1 MVQKMLRKITQP
13 STWML
18 PGGRQ
23 TVAIRLVLATLS
35 LLATV
40 YGVPAIAAHSSS
52 LSATAIVSPQAVAPA
67 IHQSLMDGG
76 RRAYTAGQLTQ
87 ALTRWQQAAQSYAAQ
102 GNFLDQAL
110 ALSYIS
116 LVQQDLGN
124 WDAAKAAM
132 TQSLSVLEQ
141 VPGQAQNRQAVLAQ
155 ILNTQA
161 GLQLALGQSE
171 TALSIWQQAEV
182 AYRQAGDG
190 QGALGAQLNQAE
202 ALQTLGLFRRAQDQ
216 LEAIQAALQQQP
228 DTALRATGLRN
239 LGRLFQAMGNL
250 PQARLALEQSLEL
263 VQAFQQ
269 PLDLS
274 ITFSSLGNVY
284 QALGESALAL
294 NAYEQAAAIAPNSS
308 PQVEAQLNQLSL
320 LTQLQRWSEAQMLL
334 RKLQTQLAQPAAS
347 RPSIYASVNLV
358 ERWLQLSQR
367 APAAAGLQL
376 ASEREM
382 ANLLAIALQQ
392 ARQIQDPRAE
402 SFVLGQLGK
411 LYERTRQP
419 QEAKV
424 LMEQALVLAQS
435 INAED
440 LAYRWQW
447 QLGRLLKQQGNEAE
461 AIAAY
466 SGAVKSLQVLRAD
479 LIAVSSDVQFSF
491 REQVEPVYREL
502 VDLLLKAPNPSQEEL
517 VQARTVIES
526 LQLAELEN
534 FFRSACLDAAP
545 RQIDQIDPKAAVIYP
560 IILPN
565 RLAVIL
571 AIPGQPISY
580 YSTPLPQTEVDQ
592 TLERLLQSLNPAFSN
607 RARLNL
613 SEKVYSWLVRPAV
626 DQLAKTGV
634 KTLVFVPD
642 GLLKNLP
649 MAALYDGKQYLIEQ
663 YRIALTPGLQ
673 LLAAQGLNQDRLQVF
688 MGGLSEARQ
697 GFSALPGV
705 EAEVEKISAQVS
717 IDQLLMN
724 QAFTKSNL
732 QQRIISNPLPII
744 HLATHGQ
751 FSSNL
756 NETFILTWDAKVN
769 IQDFYSLL
777 QNRTANNRQPL
788 ELLILSACQT
798 ASGDDKAALGLAG
811 LAVRSGA
818 RSTIASLW
826 AVNDQSTALLMT
838 EFYQNLANQ
847 AIETRAEALQKAQV
861 ALLTSSQYRH
871 PYYWAAFVLVG
882 NWT

>member
-1 MVQKMLRKITQP
+1 MLRKITQP
-13 STWML
+13 MTRML
-18 PGGRQ
+18 LGGRRKL
-23 TVAIRLVLATLS
+23 AFLLVLATLS
-35 LLATV
+35 LLTTV
-40 YGVPAIAAHSSS
+40 QGIPAIAAHPSSPT
-52 LSATAIVSPQAVAPA
+52 ATAIVPPSAITAANPQ
-67 IHQSLMDGG
+67 SFMDGG
-76 RRAYTAGQLTQ
+76 RTAYGAGQLTQ
-87 ALTRWQQAAQSYAAQ
+87 ALTQWQQAVQAYATQ
-102 GNFLDQAL
+102 GNLVDQAL
-110 ALSYIS
+110 ALSYVS
-116 LVQQDLGN
+116 LVQQDLGD
-124 WDAAKAAM
+124 WDAARAAIVR
-132 TQSLSVLEQ
+132 SLAVLEQ
-141 VPGQAQNRQAVLAQ
+141 LPEQAQKQQAVLAQ

-161 GLQLALGQSE
+161 SLQLSQGQSE
-171 TALSIWQQAEV
+171 KALATWKQAEA
-182 AYRQAGDG
+182 AYRQVGDA

-216 LEAIQAALQQQP
+216 LEAIQNALQQQP
-228 DTALRATGLRN
+228 SPALRATGLRN
-239 LGRLFQAMGNL
+239 LGRLFQAVGNL
-250 PQARLALEQSLEL
+250 PQARLVLEQSLNL
-263 VQAFQQ
+263 VQALNQ

-274 ITFSSLGNVY
+274 LTFSSLGNIY

-294 NAYEQAAAIAPNSS
+294 NAYERAAAIAPNSA
-308 PQVEAQLNQLSL
+308 PQIEAQLNQLSL
-320 LTQLQRWSEAQMLL
+320 LTQLQRWSEAQTLFQ
-334 RKLQTQLAQPAAS
+334 RIQPQLAQPSAS

-358 ERWLQLSQR
+358 ERWLQLSQK
-367 APAAAGLQL
+367 APAAAALQL

-382 ANLLAIALQQ
+382 ANMLAIALQQ
-392 ARQIQDPRAE
+392 SRQIQDLRAE

-411 LYERTRQP
+411 LYERTGQP
-419 QEAKV
+419 QEARG
-424 LMEQALVLAQS
+424 LTEQALILAQS
-435 INAED
+435 INADD

-447 QLGRLLKQQGNEAE
+447 QLGRLLKQQGNETE

-466 SGAVKSLQVLRAD
+466 SGAVKSLKVLRSD

-502 VDLLLKAPNPSQEEL
+502 VSLLLKAPNPSQEKL
-517 VQARTVIES
+517 IQARAVIES

-534 FFRSACLDAAP
+534 FFRSACLDATP

-560 IILPN
+560 IILPD
-565 RLAVIL
+565 RLAVVL
-571 AIPGQPISY
+571 AIPGQPIRY

-607 RARLNL
+607 RERLRL

-626 DQLAKTGV
+626 EQLTQNGI

-663 YRIALTPGLQ
+663 YRVALTPGLQ
-673 LLAAQGLNQDRLQVF
+673 LLAAQGLTQNRLQVL

-705 EAEVEKISAQVS
+705 EAEVQRIATQVS
-717 IDQLLMN
+717 VDQLLLN

-732 QQRIISNPLPII
+732 QQRINSNPLPII

-756 NETFILTWDAKVN
+756 NETFILTWDDKVN

-777 QNRTANNRQPL
+777 QNRTANDRQPL

-826 AVNDQSTALLMT
+826 AVNDQSTAQLMT

-861 ALLTSSQYRH
+861 KLLNSPQYKH